1 MALFRWFQ
9 IVSGWFQVIPCF
21 TKYANEDEVHKLIP
35 QLNKRKAL
43 GPLSIP
49 VTILKDNVSILSNPL
64 SFIIKR
70 LFKKCISPK
79 SLKIAQITP
88 VY

>member
-1 MALFRWFQ
+1 MALFRWFHV
-9 IVSGWFQVIPCF
+9 VSGWFQVVPCF
-21 TKYANEDEVHKLIP
+21 TKYASEDEVHKLIS

-43 GPLSIP
+43 GPLSTP

-70 LFKKCISPK
+70 LFKKCIFPK
-79 SLKIAQITP
+79 SLKIAQVTP